1 MSSGADGVG
10 STPMSTSS
18 APRPVA
24 RPLAPGSVGR
34 AGRRER
40 ARPGVEPSFFARY
53 RTLILTVVAV
63 IVAAGA
69 VGYLFIGA
77 TQPAYACTQI
87 FDPSPT
93 PTIDPSSSA
102 RLGFLQ
108 DDMGNSHIVNPPQR
122 YLFCPPASGNHYNI
136 AGVGPIAPRVYKPDD
151 KVGPSNWVHNLEHGG
166 LVILYRNDSP
176 GATAAGQQ
184 AFRDYFQGFPASPT
198 CHVPPGSISPVIA
211 RFDDMP
217 HPYAVLVWDRV
228 MYLDSWDPALATR
241 YYLTEAE
248 RLDANG
254 ELVAPPE
261 KQCTVTPRPS
271 VTPSGSV
278 APPASGAAS
287 APASVPAS
295 TDPSAAVPS
304 AS

>member
-1 MSSGADGVG
+1 
-10 STPMSTSS
+10 
-18 APRPVA
+18 
-24 RPLAPGSVGR
+24 VGR
-34 AGRRER
+34 AGRRDR
-40 ARPGVEPSFFARY
+40 VRPGVRPSFFERY
-53 RTLILTVVAV
+53 RNLLLTVVV
-63 IVAAGA
+63 VVVAAGA
-69 VGYLFIGA
+69 VGYLFLGA

-93 PTIDPSSSA
+93 PTIDPGSSD

-136 AGVGPIAPRVYKPDD
+136 SGVGPIAPRVYRPDD

-166 LVILYRNDSP
+166 LVVLYRNDSP
-176 GATAAGQQ
+176 GATTAGQQ

-198 CHVPPGSISPVIA
+198 CHVPAGAISPVIA

-217 HPYAVLVWDRV
+217 HPFAALVWDRV
-228 MYLDSWDPALATR
+228 MYLDSWDPALVTKF
-241 YYLTEAE
+241 YVTEAE

-271 VTPSGSV
+271 IAPSSSA
-278 APPASGAAS
+278 APSAS
-287 APASVPAS
+287 APAASASAPAASASAPAASV
-295 TDPSAAVPS
+295 AVPS
-304 AS
+304 GSPAPSPS